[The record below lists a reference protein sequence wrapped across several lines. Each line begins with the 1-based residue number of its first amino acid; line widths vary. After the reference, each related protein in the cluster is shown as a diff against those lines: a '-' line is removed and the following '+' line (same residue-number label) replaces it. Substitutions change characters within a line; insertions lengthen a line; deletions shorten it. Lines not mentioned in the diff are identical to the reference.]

1 MSRKR
6 AHTQLTIL
14 ENKTQIGQASTFDA
28 TIAQME
34 IDVHQYL
41 AVMDTNTSKLPSY
54 RQLMKNSKYKNNWS
68 TSSANEFGRL
78 ANGVIGRIKN
88 PTIMISFITT
98 QDIIHN
104 QRKDV
109 TYGKF
114 VCSVRQE
121 KK

>member
-68 TSSANEFGRL
+68 TSSTNEFGRL
-78 ANGVIGRIKN
+78 ANMVNGRINN
-88 PTIMISFITT
+88 PTNTIAFITRKY
-98 QDIIHN
+98 IPHY
-104 QRKDV
+104 QRKYV

-114 VCSVRQE
+114 VCSV
-121 KK
+121 